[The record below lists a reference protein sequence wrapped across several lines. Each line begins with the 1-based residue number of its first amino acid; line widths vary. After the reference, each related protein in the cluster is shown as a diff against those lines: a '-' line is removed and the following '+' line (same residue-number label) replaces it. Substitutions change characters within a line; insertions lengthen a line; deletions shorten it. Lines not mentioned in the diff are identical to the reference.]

1 MMIAAPLGNL
11 FNSIWNSRSPNEEG
25 VRRIRSP
32 RGRIGTSDQ
41 TGLSRLDAA
50 SRFEFLPGFAA
61 RVIGVRRDPALAR
74 LPLCVER

>member
-11 FNSIWNSRSPNEEG
+11 FSSIDTPKSPNEEG
-25 VRRIRSP
+25 VRRVGSP

-41 TGLSRLDAA
+41 TGLSPLDAA
-50 SRFEFLPGFAA
+50 SRFEFPAGFAA